1 MAGRRR
7 RRPGSW
13 GSIRG
18 ADKVE
23 GTSASILP
31 GAEAET
37 EAASQA
43 LPKDKRPRPPGTFNE
58 YWRLAGGYWQGQTAR
73 FAWLLTLL
81 TLALVIANIAVQYG
95 VNRWNRFFFNA
106 MEQKQSDV
114 VLSAIGLF
122 AALAVASSAVAV
134 FQLLARVKLQVYWRQ
149 WLTERLAARWLADQR
164 FYRLT
169 IVAPDLDAPEFRIAE
184 DARVATEP
192 VVDFGTGIMNAVLT
206 AVVFFG
212 VLWTVGGSA
221 TVFGVEIP
229 GFMVL
234 AAIAYSGIMSGS
246 MVLFG
251 RPLINRIEEKNA
263 AEAQLRI
270 ELGRVRENAE
280 SIALIGGEADETRA
294 LRSTLQLLVDA
305 WMRQLRQ
312 VARMTW
318 LMGSNWAV
326 APVIP
331 LLLEAPNYLAGNL
344 TLGSLM
350 QTAAAFVQVQ
360 VALNWLFDNYPRI
373 AEWLAS
379 ARRVTGLWAAFGKL
393 DASVGTDAEGR
404 IVIGD
409 SEDDAVRLAHLS
421 VAQYNGRVM
430 IDEADTVIA
439 KGDRVLLMGES
450 GSGKSTLIRAIAGL
464 WPWGSGRVLLP
475 PSAHVAFLPQRSYIP
490 NGTLR
495 EVLQYPKVHDA
506 VPDDMLE
513 GALERCGLHRLV
525 PRLNEEDR
533 WDKQLSGG
541 EQQRIG
547 FARLIVQR
555 PDVVIMD
562 EATAA
567 LDIHSQ
573 ASMMELFQEE
583 LAGTTVIS
591 VGHRPEL
598 EQFHTRRITL
608 RRQAMNEE
616 PSEER
621 MAKRRR
627 LGRLL
632 RRTLRPRATPDP
644 AHPVAE

>member
-1 MAGRRR
+1 MSRDAI
-7 RRPGSW
+7 P
-13 GSIRG
+13 
-18 ADKVE
+18 V
-23 GTSASILP
+23 
-31 GAEAET
+31 AEPAK
-37 EAASQA
+37 EAARSA
-43 LPKDKRPRPPGTFNE
+43 LPKDKRPRRPGTFNE
-58 YWRLAGGYWQGQTAR
+58 YWGLAGGYWKGPTAR
-73 FAWLLTLL
+73 FAWWLTII
-81 TLALVIANIAVQYG
+81 TIVLVVSNITVQYG
-95 VNRWNRFFFNA
+95 VNRWNAFFFNA
-106 MEQKQSDV
+106 LEKKQSDV

-206 AVVFFG
+206 AIVFFG
-212 VLWTVGGSA
+212 VLWTVGGTA

-234 AAIAYSGIMSGS
+234 AAILYSGIMSGS

-294 LRSTLQLLVDA
+294 LRATLQALVDA

-326 APVIP
+326 APIFP
-331 LLLEAPNYLAGNL
+331 LLLEAPNYLSGHL

-379 ARRVTGLWAAFGKL
+379 ARRVTGLWAAFGRL
-393 DASVGTDAEGR
+393 DASVGTDAQGR

-409 SEDDAVRLAHLS
+409 SQDDAVRL
-421 VAQYNGRVM
+421 Q
-430 IDEADTVIA
+430 
-439 KGDRVLLMGES
+439 
-450 GSGKSTLIRAIAGL
+450 GL
-464 WPWGSGRVLLP
+464 
-475 PSAHVAFLPQRSYIP
+475 
-490 NGTLR
+490 
-495 EVLQYPKVHDA
+495 
-506 VPDDMLE
+506 
-513 GALERCGLHRLV
+513 
-525 PRLNEEDR
+525 
-533 WDKQLSGG
+533 
-541 EQQRIG
+541 
-547 FARLIVQR
+547 
-555 PDVVIMD
+555 
-562 EATAA
+562 
-567 LDIHSQ
+567 
-573 ASMMELFQEE
+573 
-583 LAGTTVIS
+583 
-591 VGHRPEL
+591 
-598 EQFHTRRITL
+598 
-608 RRQAMNEE
+608 
-616 PSEER
+616 
-621 MAKRRR
+621 
-627 LGRLL
+627 
-632 RRTLRPRATPDP
+632 
-644 AHPVAE
+644 

>member
-1 MAGRRR
+1 M
-7 RRPGSW
+7 
-13 GSIRG
+13 
-18 ADKVE
+18 
-23 GTSASILP
+23 SAAARTVAAP
-31 GAEAET
+31 AQ
-37 EAASQA
+37 EAATQA
-43 LPKDKRPRPPGTFNE
+43 LPKDKRPRRRGTFGE
-58 YWRLAGGYWQGQTAR
+58 YWALAGGYWRGSTAR
-73 FAWLLTLL
+73 FAWSLTIL
-81 TLALVIANIAVQYG
+81 TIVLVVANITVQYG
-95 VNRWNRFFFNA
+95 VNRWNAFFFNA
-106 MEQKQSDV
+106 LERKQSEI

-149 WLTERLAARWLADQR
+149 WLTERLAERWLADQR

-212 VLWTVGGSA
+212 VLWTVGGTA
-221 TVFGVEIP
+221 VIGGIEIP

-234 AAIAYSGIMSGS
+234 AAILYSGLMSGS

-280 SIALIGGEADETRA
+280 SIALIGGEVDETRA
-294 LRSTLQLLVDA
+294 LRATLQALVDA

-326 APVIP
+326 APIFP
-331 LLLEAPNYLAGNL
+331 LLLEAPNYLAGNM

-379 ARRVTGLWAAFGKL
+379 ARRVTGLWAAFGQL
-393 DASVGTDAEGR
+393 DASVGTDAQDR

-409 SEDDAVRLAHLS
+409 SLDAAVRLQGLS

-430 IDEADTVIA
+430 IDEADTVFA
-439 KGDRVLLMGES
+439 RGDRVLLMGES
-450 GSGKSTLIRAIAGL
+450 GTGKSTLIRAIAGL

-475 PSAHVAFLPQRSYIP
+475 PAAHVAFLPQRSYIP

-495 EVLQYPKVHDA
+495 EVLQYPKVHDDI
-506 VPDDMLE
+506 PDATLE
-513 GALERCGLHRLV
+513 AALERCGLHRLV

-541 EQQRIG
+541 EQQRVG
-547 FARLIVQR
+547 FARLLVQR

-573 ASMMELFQEE
+573 ASMMMLFQQE

-598 EQFHTRRITL
+598 ESFHTRRITL

-616 PSEER
+616 PSEESL
-621 MAKRRR
+621 AKRRR

-644 AHPVAE
+644 GHSVSE

>member
-1 MAGRRR
+1 MSDPAAAAKAAAQEIEQDNAAK
-7 RRPGSW
+7 P
-13 GSIRG
+13 
-18 ADKVE
+18 
-23 GTSASILP
+23 LP
-31 GAEAET
+31 RD
-37 EAASQA
+37 
-43 LPKDKRPRPPGTFNE
+43 LRPRASGTVGE
-58 YWRLAGGYWQGQTAR
+58 YWALAGGYWRGATKR
-73 FAWLLTLL
+73 KAWLLTLL
-81 TLALVIANIAVQYG
+81 TLGLVIANISVQYG
-95 VNRWNRFFFNA
+95 VNRWNAFFFNA
-106 MEQKQSDV
+106 LEKKQADI
-114 VLSAIGLF
+114 VLTAIGLF

-134 FQLLARVKLQVYWRQ
+134 FQLLARMKLQVYWRQ

-206 AVVFFG
+206 AIVFFG

-221 TVFGVEIP
+221 TVGGVVIP
-229 GFMVL
+229 GFMVF
-234 AAIAYSGIMSGS
+234 AAIGYSALMSGS

-251 RPLINRIEEKNA
+251 RPLIRRIEEKNA

-280 SIALIGGEADETRA
+280 SIALIGGEADETQG
-294 LRSTLQLLVDA
+294 LKTTLQALVDA
-305 WMRQLRQ
+305 WLRQIRQL
-312 VARMTW
+312 ARMTW

-326 APVIP
+326 APIFP
-331 LLLEAPNYLAGNL
+331 LLLEAPNYLAGNM

-379 ARRVTGLWAAFGKL
+379 AGRVTALWQAFGRL
-393 DASVGTDAEGR
+393 DASVGTDPHDR
-404 IVIGD
+404 IVIAD
-409 SEDDAVRLAHLS
+409 SPDDSVRLDGLS

-430 IDEADTVIA
+430 IDDADTIIA
-439 KGDRVLLMGES
+439 RGDRVLLTGES

-475 PSAHVAFLPQRSYIP
+475 ADAQVAFLPQRSYIP
-490 NGTLR
+490 HGTLR
-495 EVLQYPKVHDA
+495 EVLQYPKTQAD
-506 VPDDMLE
+506 VPDDVLRA
-513 GALERCGLHRLV
+513 ALERCGLHQLV
-525 PRLNEEDR
+525 PRLNDEDR

-547 FARLIVQR
+547 FARLLVQR

-573 ASMMELFQEE
+573 ASVMSMFEEE

-598 EQFHTRRITL
+598 ESFHTRKLNL
-608 RRQAMNEE
+608 RRQAMSEE
-616 PSEER
+616 PSEETL
-621 MAKRRR
+621 ANRRK

-632 RRTLRPRATPDP
+632 RRTLRPRASPDP
-644 AHPVAE
+644 SHPL

>member
-1 MAGRRR
+1 MTRDAI
-7 RRPGSW
+7 P
-13 GSIRG
+13 
-18 ADKVE
+18 V
-23 GTSASILP
+23 
-31 GAEAET
+31 AEPAK
-37 EAASQA
+37 EAARSA
-43 LPKDKRPRPPGTFNE
+43 LPKDKRPRRAGTFNE
-58 YWRLAGGYWQGQTAR
+58 YWGLAGGYWTGPTAR
-73 FAWLLTLL
+73 FAWWLTII
-81 TLALVIANIAVQYG
+81 TIVLVVSNITVQYG
-95 VNRWNRFFFNA
+95 VNRWNAFFFNA
-106 MEQKQSDV
+106 LEKKQSDV

-212 VLWTVGGSA
+212 VLWTVGGTA

-234 AAIAYSGIMSGS
+234 AAILYSGIMSGS

-294 LRSTLQLLVDA
+294 LRATLQALVDA

-326 APVIP
+326 APIFP

-379 ARRVTGLWAAFGKL
+379 ARRVTGLWAAFGRL
-393 DASVGTDAEGR
+393 DASVGTDAQGR

-409 SEDDAVRLAHLS
+409 SHDDAVRLQGLS

-430 IDEADTVIA
+430 IDDADTVFA
-439 KGDRVLLMGES
+439 RGDRVLLMGES

-475 PSAHVAFLPQRSYIP
+475 AAAHVAFLPQRSYIP

-495 EVLQYPKVHDA
+495 EVLQYPKVHDD
-506 VPDDMLE
+506 VPDSVL
-513 GALERCGLHRLV
+513 GAALERCGLHRLV

-573 ASMMELFQEE
+573 ASMMTLFQEE

-598 EQFHTRRITL
+598 EHFHTRRITL

-616 PSEER
+616 PSEETL
-621 MAKRRR
+621 AKRRR

-644 AHPVAE
+644 AHAVSE

>member
-1 MAGRRR
+1 MSEDAPAPVLPGEPAAAREAATSALPRDKR
-7 RRPGSW
+7 PRRPGSF
-13 GSIRG
+13 
-18 ADKVE
+18 A
-23 GTSASILP
+23 
-31 GAEAET
+31 
-37 EAASQA
+37 
-43 LPKDKRPRPPGTFNE
+43 E
-58 YWRLAGGYWQGQTAR
+58 YWALAGGYWRGETAGR
-73 FAWLLTLL
+73 AWRLTLF
-81 TLALVIANIAVQYG
+81 TIALVIANIAVQYG
-95 VNRWNRFFFNA
+95 VNKWNAFFFNA
-106 MEQKQSDV
+106 LEKKQSDV

-122 AALAVASSAVAV
+122 AVLAVASSAVSV
-134 FQLLARVKLQVYWRQ
+134 FQLVSRVRLQVYWRQ
-149 WLTERLAARWLADQR
+149 WLTERLAARWLAEQR

-192 VVDFGTGIMNAVLT
+192 VVDFGSGIMNAVLT
-206 AVVFFG
+206 AIVFFG
-212 VLWTVGGSA
+212 VLWTVGGTA

-251 RPLINRIEEKNA
+251 KPLIRRIEEKNA

-280 SIALIGGEADETRA
+280 SIALMGGEADETRA
-294 LRSTLQLLVDA
+294 LKLTLQGLVDA
-305 WMRQLRQ
+305 WMRQMKQL
-312 VARMTW
+312 ARMTW

-326 APVIP
+326 APIFP
-331 LLLEAPNYLAGNL
+331 LLLEAPNYLAGTM

-379 ARRVTGLWAAFGKL
+379 ARRVTGLWAAFGQL
-393 DASVGTDAEGR
+393 DASVGTDAQDR
-404 IVIGD
+404 IVIAD
-409 SEDDAVRLAHLS
+409 SPDDAVRLEGLS
-421 VAQYNGRVM
+421 VAQYNGRIM
-430 IDEADTVIA
+430 IDDADTVIGR
-439 KGDRVLLMGES
+439 GDRVLLTGES
-450 GSGKSTLIRAIAGL
+450 GTGKSTLIRAIAGL

-475 PSAHVAFLPQRSYIP
+475 ASAQVAFLPQRSYIP

-495 EVLQYPKVHDA
+495 EVLQYPRVHA
-506 VPDDMLE
+506 EVGDDVLRD
-513 GALERCGLHRLV
+513 ALERCGLHRLI
-525 PRLNEEDR
+525 PRLDEEDR

-541 EQQRIG
+541 EQQRVG
-547 FARLIVQR
+547 FARLLVQR

-567 LDIHSQ
+567 LDTHSQ
-573 ASMMELFQEE
+573 ASMMTLFQEE

-598 EQFHTRRITL
+598 ESFHTRKLTL
-608 RRQAMNEE
+608 LRQGVNEG
-616 PSEER
+616 PSEE
-621 MAKRRR
+621 AVASRRR

-644 AHPVAE
+644 AHPVSE